1 MKLVLEQYNDYI
13 LELVPTLMESTEETI
28 NHDLDCV
35 TYAMM
40 DMLPMMESTTA
51 EMELIQESLDKVFSS
66 FFNKTGIKVIQ
77 GKGLIQYLIDGGEFV
92 YKAIKLAIKKD
103 SEGIKKLFADTEFK
117 KNFLDFA
124 MKLDGVTLHLI
135 TGPLHFIEAVT
146 GIHIGVAFDE
156 IVQDVKDQLK
166 KAYNVIASYLPDLV
180 PEPTETVNV
189 DKYKIGDIKKH
200 ADFA

>member
-40 DMLPMMESTTA
+40 HMLPMTESA
-51 EMELIQESLDKVFSS
+51 SNEMELIQESLDKVFKS
-66 FFNKTGIKVIQ
+66 FFHKTGLHVKK
-77 GKGLIQYLIDGGEFV
+77 GKGLIQHLLNGGEFV
-92 YKAIKLAIKKD
+92 YKAVKLAIKQD
-103 SEGIKKLFADTEFK
+103 SDGIKKLFADAEFK
-117 KNFLDFA
+117 KNFVDFIL
-124 MKLDGVTLHLI
+124 KLDQASLHLI

-156 IVQDVKDQLK
+156 IVQDIKDQLK

-200 ADFA
+200 AKFA